1 MRKPWDE
8 YFLDI
13 AAAVA
18 ERATCPRRHV
28 GAVLVKDRRI
38 LATGYNGSLPGD
50 PHCEDSGCDVVDNHC
65 QRTVHAEIN
74 ALLQAARFGIAIEG
88 ASLYCTLEPC
98 VNCTKAL
105 ITAGVTEIR
114 FRDLYAG
121 GAA

>member
-1 MRKPWDE
+1 M
-8 YFLDI
+8 
-13 AAAVA
+13 
-18 ERATCPRRHV
+18 
-28 GAVLVKDRRI
+28 
-38 LATGYNGSLPGD
+38 
-50 PHCEDSGCDVVDNHC
+50 VDNYC
-65 QRTVHAEIN
+65 QRTVHVEIN

-98 VNCTKAL
+98 VNCMKAL